1 MNRKMRSLIAA
12 VMAFAV
18 VMVMGTVAS
27 SAASASGSARVMMNG
42 KYIEFNSDSL
52 PKNVS
57 GRIMVPYRAIFE
69 YLGLEVGYDQ
79 ATKEISGKTSD
90 FTLKMKSGDKNITL
104 VRADGKTETK
114 TMDVAPYISGGR
126 TFVPTRFVSEML
138 GYTVG
143 WDSSNKTVVIIDGK
157 KIAANADKD
166 FSTFM
171 KLNELNTDNTKAYEM
186 NGDLSADVIA
196 SGEKTDLSGKLNGV
210 VEGINEEFNM
220 DLKMNAAGETQT
232 INAKVKFDGKTGDM
246 YMKAD
251 GVTEKSQ
258 WMKFNIASVLGE
270 SDIDIQSLLQQTA
283 SGNIDPSDIINMI
296 ISASSDEM
304 TVTSYDEMKAVYD
317 GLKLMIGDNAFK
329 KSGNSYKAS
338 FDNTLDG
345 TKLSGNITINVNSA
359 DKATDYSMTISTDS
373 SDVKLSISAKGTA
386 TKTDLSMSMDVPDT
400 MVMNMK
406 LALEMKETSKHPDVS
421 IPAGETVVDINDLFT
436 DLVQNDAA

>member
-27 SAASASGSARVMMNG
+27 SAASTSGSARVMMDG

-104 VRADGKTETK
+104 VHADGTSETK

-171 KLNELNTDNTKAYEM
+171 KLNELNTDNTA
-186 NGDLSADVIA
+186 
-196 SGEKTDLSGKLNGV
+196 GEKTGLSGKVNGV

-220 DLKMNAAGETQT
+220 DLNMNAAGATQT

-258 WMKFNIASVLGE
+258 WLKFNIASVLGD
-270 SDIDIQSLLQQTA
+270 SDIDIQSLLQKTA

-296 ISASSDEM
+296 INASSDEM

-359 DKATDYSMTISTDS
+359 DKATDYSMNISTDS
-373 SDVKLSISAKGTA
+373 SDMKLSISAKGTA
-386 TKTDLSMSMDVPDT
+386 TKTELSMSMDVPDS

-406 LALEMKETSKHPDVS
+406 LALDMKETSKHPDVS
-421 IPAGETVVDINDLFT
+421 IPAGETVVDINELFT
-436 DLVQNDAA
+436 DLAA